1 MECFVIPQVPQLA
14 KPRPGSDY
22 PSLNVLE
29 LPTVGLHDGAQVFEM
44 SDVVHYLVS
53 LLCFR

>member
-29 LPTVGLHDGAQVFEM
+29 LPTVGLHDGAQVFEV
-44 SDVVHYLVS
+44 SGVVH
-53 LLCFR
+53 